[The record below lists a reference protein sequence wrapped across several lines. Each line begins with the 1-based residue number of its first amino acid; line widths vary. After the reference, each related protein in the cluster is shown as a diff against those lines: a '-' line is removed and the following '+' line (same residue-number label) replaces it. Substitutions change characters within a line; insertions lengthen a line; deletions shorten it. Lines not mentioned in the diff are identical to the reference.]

1 MQNIYTRLFWQ
12 RFASL
17 SGKHLFA
24 LKKKRVISPAESV
37 CMMCSFLS
45 YLAGLQNK
53 DLIPQ
58 VEQGVEILKTNAL
71 HSH

>member
-1 MQNIYTRLFWQ
+1 M
-12 RFASL
+12 
-17 SGKHLFA
+17 
-24 LKKKRVISPAESV
+24 SPAESV

-58 VEQGVEILKTNAL
+58 VEQGEEILKTDAL
-71 HSH
+71 HSQLTSASRQGAANDLGQAFVQAGFRRV